1 MVTLLAAL
9 LFAAEVFNRPVLS
22 RAFARGV
29 SQNVV
34 AKYEPG
40 YSAETGGSRRRKV
53 IVVSRYDSGKVN
65 AELNGP
71 LLSILPILQW
81 ATFGAMVFLP
91 VLLIVRNVVFLN
103 AEGAT
108 AIVLNVLAC
117 IALVLVA
124 LPLVFALLHKLASYN
139 EGANC
144 NAAGTAV
151 MLEVARRVGRG
162 RVSEAE
168 LAANADAAIHGEDA
182 ARKAGLVPEGAQLV
196 YEAANVKPPAPA
208 PQTPEARLAAAKAA
222 IAALSGKP
230 VSGVTASDIAQN
242 LVQIKE
248 PPLPAATDEGYRELR
263 DETREALSSIP
274 EDTMQEALANAEAA
288 AAEEARR
295 AAEEAAA
302 IAAATAGMA
311 ASSYDAVSQA
321 GETSNGVPDWFKKAQ
336 EKAKKPRNADKPVQ
350 RSRFASALDAADSES
365 AGSFAEV
372 SKPSDRGTADVSD
385 SGSND
390 SLDVQAPQWHMTE
403 ASAADGSQR
412 LSDDGDYEVPSGEE
426 GLQAPSS
433 AAHEAAVEDA
443 QGDPFSTTAMPPIDV
458 SGLRLDDMPPISDVP
473 MPSFLDPRKVQEEA
487 RAAQADMQRSG
498 NRVDVT
504 GAPIGA
510 SGRIDVDIESYE
522 VSTEEAVP
530 QAETS
535 AHRPIVLPD
544 IGVSATNLP
553 PISELPKQR
562 APLADVET
570 SGKSAAKSLL
580 SMLPSIDV
588 SGDSTERVSGENAT
602 NASGD
607 SVEKK
612 HSLRSML
619 PSLSGS
625 ISRADASEGKLR
637 TSAQQARS
645 FLRERRARSRLLAM
659 SCWIMSTLKISTSTM
674 LMIPLTSR
682 TSPSREPSPA
692 PGTWKCPNRAFIVCS
707 TVCAVRAKTKS
718 LRLRSGLKWMSL
730 SMLARWELSAAAG
743 KASERMRESS
753 IPVRQRNWIPTTRTT
768 RTASTIR
775 SKKTDS
781 TALTTTRALTNTMT
795 DTGLTSVVLGMAEL
809 SRPVVWRRLNST
821 STALRTNRLNPSISM
836 IPTSLPSSS
845 RYTSSATPT
854 STRKC
859 GSSRWVRSS
868 LKTAVCAHSSPN
880 ISRSFA
886 ALSSSISTAWV
897 LATSA

>member
-1 MVTLLAAL
+1 
-9 LFAAEVFNRPVLS
+9 
-22 RAFARGV
+22 
-29 SQNVV
+29 
-34 AKYEPG
+34 
-40 YSAETGGSRRRKV
+40 
-53 IVVSRYDSGKVN
+53 
-65 AELNGP
+65 
-71 LLSILPILQW
+71 
-81 ATFGAMVFLP
+81 
-91 VLLIVRNVVFLN
+91 
-103 AEGAT
+103 
-108 AIVLNVLAC
+108 
-117 IALVLVA
+117 
-124 LPLVFALLHKLASYN
+124 
-139 EGANC
+139 
-144 NAAGTAV
+144 
-151 MLEVARRVGRG
+151 
-162 RVSEAE
+162 
-168 LAANADAAIHGEDA
+168 
-182 ARKAGLVPEGAQLV
+182 
-196 YEAANVKPPAPA
+196 
-208 PQTPEARLAAAKAA
+208 
-222 IAALSGKP
+222 
-230 VSGVTASDIAQN
+230 
-242 LVQIKE
+242 
-248 PPLPAATDEGYRELR
+248 
-263 DETREALSSIP
+263 
-274 EDTMQEALANAEAA
+274 MQEALANAGAA
-288 AAEEARR
+288 AAEGARR

-302 IAAATAGMA
+302 IAAATAGLA
-311 ASSYDAVSQA
+311 ASSSDAVSHA
-321 GETSNGVPDWFKKAQ
+321 GATSNGVPDWFKKAQ

-458 SGLRLDDMPPISDVP
+458 SGLRLDYMPPISDVP

-612 HSLRSML
+612 HSPRSML

-625 ISRADASEGKLR
+625 INRAHASEG
-637 TSAQQARS
+637 
-645 FLRERRARSRLLAM
+645 
-659 SCWIMSTLKISTSTM
+659 
-674 LMIPLTSR
+674 
-682 TSPSREPSPA
+682 
-692 PGTWKCPNRAFIVCS
+692 
-707 TVCAVRAKTKS
+707 
-718 LRLRSGLKWMSL
+718 
-730 SMLARWELSAAAG
+730 
-743 KASERMRESS
+743 
-753 IPVRQRNWIPTTRTT
+753 
-768 RTASTIR
+768 
-775 SKKTDS
+775 
-781 TALTTTRALTNTMT
+781 NT
-795 DTGLTSVVLGMAEL
+795 
-809 SRPVVWRRLNST
+809 
-821 STALRTNRLNPSISM
+821 
-836 IPTSLPSSS
+836 
-845 RYTSSATPT
+845 
-854 STRKC
+854 
-859 GSSRWVRSS
+859 
-868 LKTAVCAHSSPN
+868 
-880 ISRSFA
+880 
-886 ALSSSISTAWV
+886 
-897 LATSA
+897 